1 MDIYARLEIPLDSE
15 LYVVNIE
22 VADWGD
28 GLLVTCLYRTPLDEQ
43 RHFRLCFIH
52 CREVIWRAFPP
63 AASPDATAIR
73 LLDIQLGE
81 EKCRK
86 PAQLLTEHFK
96 VSARYDRMDIED
108 V

>member
-1 MDIYARLEIPLDSE
+1 MDIYARLEIPAESE
-15 LYVVNIE
+15 LYIVHAE

-28 GLLVTCLYRTPLDEQ
+28 GLLVTCYYRTPLAEQ
-43 RHFRLCFIH
+43 RNFRLCFMH
-52 CREVIWRAFPP
+52 CREVTWRAFPP
-63 AASPDATAIR
+63 AAQPDATAIR
-73 LLDIQLGE
+73 LIYVHLGE

-96 VSARYDRMDIED
+96 LTARYDKMEIED